1 MREESSREE
10 EEEKEAKEH
19 SKDAIYVNYRS
30 GAV

>member
-10 EEEKEAKEH
+10 EEEEAEEH

>member
-10 EEEKEAKEH
+10 EEEEEEEEH